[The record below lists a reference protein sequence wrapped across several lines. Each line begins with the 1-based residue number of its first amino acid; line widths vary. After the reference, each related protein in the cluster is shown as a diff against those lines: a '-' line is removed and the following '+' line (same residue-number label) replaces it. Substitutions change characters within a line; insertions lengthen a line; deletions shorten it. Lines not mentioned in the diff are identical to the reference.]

1 MSSGFIF
8 KLKKQFSCL
17 HFIFCSDKIV
27 NVSPSDFDG
36 DGCLD
41 VLITTESRTADKTVT
56 VYVYWGNSQ
65 TLGIPGNSSLLM

>member
-1 MSSGFIF
+1 M
-8 KLKKQFSCL
+8 
-17 HFIFCSDKIV
+17 FCSSDTTIV

-41 VLITTESRTADKTVT
+41 ILISTQSQTDSKTIT

-65 TLGIPGNSSLLM
+65 TLGTLAQFLTPGNTSLP

>member
-1 MSSGFIF
+1 M
-8 KLKKQFSCL
+8 
-17 HFIFCSDKIV
+17 IV

-41 VLITTESRTADKTVT
+41 ILITTQSQTADKKIT

-65 TLGIPGNSSLLM
+65 TLGTVIHLEIPHFLFKIV